1 MLFICFVVFFVFLL
15 TLCLSVRVAY
25 PFGKGSVRVADA
37 SDTVGMTKCHGM
49 HTKSGNTVLLIL
61 PLLFNR
67 QVSRLK

>member
-15 TLCLSVRVAY
+15 TLCLLVRVAY
-25 PFGKGSVRVADA
+25 PFGIPILSVADFPEH
-37 SDTVGMTKCHGM
+37 SGMTKCHGM

-67 QVSRLK
+67 